1 MSQSMLVLDVVH
13 KTHHGIKLCGAS
25 LSVGLNALTAA
36 ALKVEITKA
45 FVANLLPRVYIFKCV

>member
-1 MSQSMLVLDVVH
+1 MLVLDVVH
-13 KTHHGIKLCGAS
+13 KTHHGIKLCGVS
-25 LSVGLNALTAA
+25 LGVGLNALTAV